1 MPLRDHFRPPLD
13 LAHSWGELHGY
24 WPAII
29 CQQLFQ
35 RLPPGYQAAPGIHLG
50 GTSFEVD
57 VAAMH
62 PGRTPPPAAGGTVT
76 LTAPAPTR
84 TVEADLPD
92 PDEFEVRV
100 YDARR
105 SRRLVAAL
113 ELVSP
118 SNKDRP
124 KSRRD
129 FVLKCAGLLADGVSV
144 SVVDVVTDKNFN
156 LYAEL
161 LDEVGGTDPALGDD
175 PPAMSAVT
183 LRARDGKRRR
193 PLDTWYHPLTLGD
206 RLPGLPLW
214 LAEDVH
220 VMLDLEASYEE
231 TCRLLHI
238 T

>member
-13 LAHSWGELHGY
+13 LHHSWGELHGY

-29 CQQLFQ
+29 CQHLF
-35 RLPPGYQAAPGIHLG
+35 RKLPPGYIAAPG
-50 GTSFEVD
+50 
-57 VAAMH
+57 
-62 PGRTPPPAAGGTVT
+62 PT
-76 LTAPAPTR
+76 L
-84 TVEADLPD
+84 TVEAALPD

-105 SRRLVAAL
+105 GRRLVAAV

-144 SVVDVVTDKNFN
+144 SVVDVVTDKFFN

-161 LDEVGGTDPALGDD
+161 MAEVGGCDPALPHD
-175 PPAMSAVT
+175 PPPTYAVT
-183 LRARDGKRRR
+183 LRARDGERR
-193 PLDTWYHPLTLGD
+193 PLLDTWYHPLAVGD
-206 RLPGLPLW
+206 RLPELPLW
-214 LAEDVH
+214 LADDVH
-220 VMLDLEASYEE
+220 VTLDLEASYEE
-231 TCRLLHI
+231 TCRYLHI
-238 T
+238 G